1 MAFIGINLATGA
13 LARVSDSEAQWKRA
27 LNQAWSKLTAEQRE
41 ELSPEQRSWV
51 KWKNTLPDKERE
63 KVTKDARRISCLCG
77 TGTKDRLRKGAFYDK
92 RHLASRLCHHH
103 LDGFQQKAAG
113 AQGAKERI
121 CEATGDHTLR
131 SIVSMRAC
139 SSASFWIPRLGATNT
154 LILELIQLVHHCF
167 LEPTCQSQGFF
178 FFRHVR
184 LSLNGGLGATQ
195 SNAPPRQGNN
205 RQPVA

>member
-92 RHLASRLCHHH
+92 RHLASRLCHNH

-121 CEATGDHTLR
+121 RETTGDDTLR
-131 SIVSMRAC
+131 RVLPHTAVIAGEAVGLIHDIP
-139 SSASFWIPRLGATNT
+139 SAQDVIERVVREASA
-154 LILELIQLVHHCF
+154 LI
-167 LEPTCQSQGFF
+167 
-178 FFRHVR
+178 
-184 LSLNGGLGATQ
+184 TQ
-195 SNAPPRQGNN
+195 WPSKTPA
-205 RQPVA
+205 